1 MKITAL
7 DIHQKEF
14 SHGMRGYR
22 ENEVDDFLDV
32 VAAEVDRLSRELD
45 ALTQRAT
52 SAEMLVK
59 QLEGERD
66 AINGALLVAQRSADD
81 MVAKAEVH
89 SRRLVSDA
97 QAQAEEIVHEALNT
111 KRELMAEIRRLKED
125 EIAFRDAYRDMLET
139 SLLSIEEVHL
149 SELIESEIAGDQLG
163 SENSFVVRPRE
174 YVPVEDEIIA
184 DEVAAV
190 VDEDKDEEVEVPEQ
204 VAEQPPVAQAA
215 TPVAASAEPVVDHTP
230 LVAQEPVVDAK
241 GQPLHSFIIGETA
254 SQAPVDTTLTEP
266 EEFKGSAFAGWGDR
280 EEDIDIEEID

>member
-45 ALTQRAT
+45 ALSQRAA
-52 SAEMLVK
+52 SSEMLVK

-125 EIAFRDAYRDMLET
+125 EIAFRDAYRDMLEA
-139 SLLSIEEVHL
+139 SLLSIEEVRL
-149 SELIESEIAGDQLG
+149 SELIESEMAGDELG
-163 SENSFVVRPRE
+163 SEDGFVAQPSE
-174 YVPVEDEIIA
+174 YVPVEDEA
-184 DEVAAV
+184 SDAELVMV
-190 VDEDKDEEVEVPEQ
+190 VDEDETEEVEAPEP
-204 VAEQPPVAQAA
+204 VAEQPPVAQASIPA
-215 TPVAASAEPVVDHTP
+215 VAPVVPAVDRTP

-254 SQAPVDTTLTEP
+254 SQAPVDTTLSEP
-266 EEFKGSAFAGWGDR
+266 SEFKGSAFAGWGDR